1 LAADRTSLCFSIKS
15 RMTEFDIQL
24 VDARLRISV
33 RYSPQRVEPS

>member
-1 LAADRTSLCFSIKS
+1 
-15 RMTEFDIQL
+15 MTEFDIQL